1 MKKRCFLLFLLVF
14 LILVSSFPAF
24 ATGSNAQNPY
34 EAYGLC
40 VVSKLMEYDDSFNL
54 DSLVDLEI
62 YEKIISFWFGVK
74 TLTDANPTNSDAIYD
89 LSRFAPEIR
98 NSKYKITHFKDYGFI
113 KKEHRYAYRIMCD
126 AGFIDFNDDFL
137 YPNYRLSYRKLF
149 ELLMHFESYARALH
163 GYEVSEGVISDSY
176 SDKNNIIITQ
186 NTGKSE
192 KKYEFG
198 KMHSFYVQDKE
209 NLMPYSYNLKRG
221 SYAKIYT
228 HNGEII
234 FACLSEKQKALDN
247 KYEVI
252 EAKMFLCNEY
262 DREIIFINGNTGA
275 YMVYKYDSETFI
287 FEEKEEKQI
296 RDINITLIDRHSYAI
311 IEKDTKMI
319 KYINV
324 TG

>member
-14 LILVSSFPAF
+14 LILIGSFPAF
-24 ATGSNAQNPY
+24 ATENSTHNPY

-40 VVSKLMEYDDSFNL
+40 VVSKLMDYDERFNL
-54 DSLVDLEI
+54 DSPVELKS
-62 YEKIISFWFGVK
+62 YEKIISFWFGAK

-89 LSRFAPEIR
+89 LSRFAPEIK

-113 KKEHRYAYRIMCD
+113 KKEHRYAYRIMCG
-126 AGFIDFNDDFL
+126 AGFIDFKDEFL

-149 ELLMHFESYARALH
+149 ELLMHFESYARARH
-163 GYEVSEGVISDSY
+163 GYEVSEGVLSDSY
-176 SDKNNIIITQ
+176 SDKNNSILTQ
-186 NTGKSE
+186 NTGSGE

-198 KMHSFYVQDKE
+198 KMHSFYVQEKE
-209 NLMPYSYNLKRG
+209 SLMPYSYNLKRG
-221 SYAKIYT
+221 TNAKIYT
-228 HNGEII
+228 HSGEII
-234 FACLSEKQKALDN
+234 FVCLPEKQSALVD

-262 DREIIFINGNTGA
+262 DREIIFINSSND

-287 FEEKEEKQI
+287 FEDKEEKQI
-296 RDINITLIDRHSYAI
+296 SDINITLIDIHSYAI
-311 IEKDTKMI
+311 IEKDTRMI
-319 KYINV
+319 KNINV

>member
-1 MKKRCFLLFLLVF
+1 MKKSCFLLFLLVF
-14 LILVSSFPAF
+14 LILIGSLPGF
-24 ATGSNAQNPY
+24 AKDIGTKNPY

-40 VVSKLMEYDDSFNL
+40 VVSKVLEYDERFNMDSPVEL
-54 DSLVDLEI
+54 KS
-62 YEKIISFWFGVK
+62 YEKIISFWFGAK
-74 TLTDANPTNSDAIYD
+74 TLADANPTNSDAIYD
-89 LSRFAPEIR
+89 LSRFAPETKK
-98 NSKYKITHFKDYGFI
+98 SKYKITHFKDYGFI

-126 AGFIDFNDDFL
+126 AGFIDFKDEFL

-163 GYEVSEGVISDSY
+163 GYEVNEGVISDSY
-176 SDKNNIIITQ
+176 SDKNNINITQ
-186 NTGKSE
+186 NTGNGE

-198 KMHSFYVQDKE
+198 KMHSFYVQEKE
-209 NLMPYSYNLKRG
+209 SLMPYSYNLKRG
-221 SYAKIYT
+221 TNAKIYI

-234 FACLSEKQKALDN
+234 FACLPEKQNALND

-262 DREIIFINGNTGA
+262 DREIIFINSLNS
-275 YMVYKYDSETFI
+275 YVVYKYDSETFI
-287 FEEKEEKQI
+287 FEDKEEKLI
-296 RDINITLIDRHSYAI
+296 GDINITLIDRHSYAI
-311 IEKDTKMI
+311 IEKDTRMI

>member
-14 LILVSSFPAF
+14 LILIGSFPAF
-24 ATGSNAQNPY
+24 ATENSTHNPY

-40 VVSKLMEYDDSFNL
+40 VVSKLMDYDERFNPDSP
-54 DSLVDLEI
+54 VDLES
-62 YEKIISFWFGVK
+62 YKKIISFWFGVK

-89 LSRFAPEIR
+89 LSRFAPEIK

-113 KKEHRYAYRIMCD
+113 KKEHRYAYRIMCG
-126 AGFIDFNDDFL
+126 AGFIDFKDEFL
-137 YPNYRLSYRKLF
+137 YPNYRLTYRKLF

-186 NTGKSE
+186 NTESGE

-198 KMHSFYVQDKE
+198 KMHSFYVQEKE
-209 NLMPYSYNLKRG
+209 SLMPYSYNLKRG
-221 SYAKIYT
+221 TNAKIYI

-234 FACLSEKQKALDN
+234 FVCLPEKQSALVD

-262 DREIIFINGNTGA
+262 DREIIFINSSNS

-287 FEEKEEKQI
+287 FEDKEEKQI
-296 RDINITLIDRHSYAI
+296 SDINITLIDRHSYAI
-311 IEKDTKMI
+311 IEKDTRMI